1 MKNIFKI
8 IVCLSLLVITNNVFS
23 QTYAT
28 PELKAQAEKWEAERL
43 EWIKK
48 NPEEY
53 RKQGGDP
60 EAYIK
65 ENTKVLEKPAEVV
78 RYKSPVDLKD
88 KSLFILAEI
97 IAVDINHK
105 HTETEMI
112 AYNLEAKGEL
122 EKLNYVIDFDKN
134 TWYYIP
140 RNTQKQPYAKVFN
153 IENKILQFTNCKECE
168 DNMFTII
175 EQTQNTFTV
184 QLKPQD
190 EGQFFV
196 YQITF
201 KK

>member
-1 MKNIFKI
+1 MKNKFIIMKNIFKI
-8 IVCLSLLVITNNVFS
+8 IVCLSLLVITNNVYS

-60 EAYIK
+60 DAYIK

-184 QLKPQD
+184 QLKPQI
-190 EGQFFV
+190 GRAHV
-196 YQITF
+196 
-201 KK
+201 

>member
-60 EAYIK
+60 DAYIK

>member
-8 IVCLSLLVITNNVFS
+8 IVCLSLLVITNNVYS

-140 RNTQKQPYAKVFN
+140 RNTEKQPFSKSFIV
-153 IENKILQFTNCKECE
+153 ENNVIQFTNRIDYE
-168 DNMFTII
+168 D
-175 EQTQNTFTV
+175 NTFTV
-184 QLKPQD
+184 VEKNTTTLILELKPQD
-190 EGQFFV
+190 ESQYFV
-196 YQITF
+196 YQFTF